1 MAPPDRKVR
10 GKSFGNANAYLYAYH
25 QTSQDQYLKMLQ
37 MVVAQQQLEL
47 QRADVLRKQLADLD
61 DRIIAYEKLAAQ
73 FETPTRTGG
82 GGGSTKNFRLEA
94 EMEIATLRAKEDA
107 TKACDRDWETS
118 FS

>member
-10 GKSFGNANAYLYAYH
+10 GKSFGNANAYLFAYH

-61 DRIIAYEKLAAQ
+61 DLL
-73 FETPTRTGG
+73 
-82 GGGSTKNFRLEA
+82 GS
-94 EMEIATLRAKEDA
+94 
-107 TKACDRDWETS
+107 
-118 FS
+118 